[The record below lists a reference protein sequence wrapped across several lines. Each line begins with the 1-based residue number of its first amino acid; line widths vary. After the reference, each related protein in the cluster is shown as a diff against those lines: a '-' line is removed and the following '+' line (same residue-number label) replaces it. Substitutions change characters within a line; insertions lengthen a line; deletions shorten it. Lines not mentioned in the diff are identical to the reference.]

1 MPCDKLGGLKYE
13 AKKAAYEDYSDT
25 FRFIDFPGSLMA
37 IHLTWPAGVTAAT
50 LWLSAYYQP
59 GCNQVIVE
67 NLQSEK

>member
-1 MPCDKLGGLKYE
+1 MKQ
-13 AKKAAYEDYSDT
+13 KAACEDYSDT

-50 LWLSAYYQP
+50 LWLRAYYQP
-59 GCNQVIVE
+59 GCNQVIVG